1 MRVIFA
7 GTPEFAARSL
17 QDLIASG
24 HELVMVLTQPD
35 RPAGRGMKPRL
46 SAVKQIA
53 VDRGLPIRQPTT
65 LRDENEQRI
74 LRELNADVIV
84 VAAFGLMLPQAVLDA
99 PRLGAINIHASLL
112 PRWRGAAPIQR
123 AMLAGDV
130 RTGVSIMRM
139 DAGLDTGP
147 VFMREEIPI
156 DDLDTAQTV
165 HDRLAEIGSKLLQ
178 KVLYAV
184 EQGLVT
190 PVAQLE
196 SGALYA
202 TKISKE
208 EARIDWSQDALQIR
222 RQIRAFNPS
231 PGAMS
236 RLGQTEIKIWQARLA
251 TNSAGKCGEIL
262 QADASG
268 LLVACGT
275 QALCL
280 EILQKSGGRRL
291 AAKDFLQGFQVV
303 PGMTLE
309 L

>member
-1 MRVIFA
+1 MDIDRAQARRVKH
-7 GTPEFAARSL
+7 GLRK
-17 QDLIASG
+17 
-24 HELVMVLTQPD
+24 HQPK
-35 RPAGRGMKPRL
+35 G
-46 SAVKQIA
+46 S
-53 VDRGLPIRQPTT
+53 
-65 LRDENEQRI
+65 N
-74 LRELNADVIV
+74 NY
-84 VAAFGLMLPQAVLDA
+84 
-99 PRLGAINIHASLL
+99 
-112 PRWRGAAPIQR
+112 
-123 AMLAGDV
+123 DV
-130 RTGVSIMRM
+130 RIK
-139 DAGLDTGP
+139 L
-147 VFMREEIPI
+147 
-156 DDLDTAQTV
+156 AQNPLFV
-165 HDRLAEIGSKLLQ
+165 LVPKRCRLAEIGSKLLQ